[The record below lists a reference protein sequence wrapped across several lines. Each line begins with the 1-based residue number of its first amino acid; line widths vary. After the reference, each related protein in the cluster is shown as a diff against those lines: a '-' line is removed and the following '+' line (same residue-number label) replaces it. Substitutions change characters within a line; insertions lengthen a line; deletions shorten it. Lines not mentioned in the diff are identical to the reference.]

1 MSKIT
6 VNQMLATLVAGGT
19 VADADIRAASYG
31 VRNFEITCGSNA
43 WDVCKSHD
51 QLSAYWDALRAL
63 NARLDALTAEPAI
76 TAAQSENVAREF
88 QAADLEDRAQN
99 AEDREDLTLASQLR
113 AQARAIRSAKP

>member
-19 VADADIRAASYG
+19 VADADIKAASYG
-31 VRNFEITCGSNA
+31 VRNFEITCGPNA

-51 QLSAYWDALRAL
+51 QLGAYWDALRAL

-113 AQARAIRSAKP
+113 TQARAIRSAKP